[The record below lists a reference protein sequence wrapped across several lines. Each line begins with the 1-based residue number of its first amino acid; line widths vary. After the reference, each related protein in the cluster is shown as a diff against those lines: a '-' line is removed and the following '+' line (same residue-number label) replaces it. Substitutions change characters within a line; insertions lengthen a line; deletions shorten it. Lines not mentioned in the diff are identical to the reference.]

1 MKNKICSII
10 GLVLIMASAVVGF
23 IYKSDV
29 TAIIS
34 IATAFLGATL
44 ILLNVVKKM
53 TEENKLPKWLI
64 YVVCIGTA
72 IGGCLCAI
80 GGITEEIIT
89 TVVGAV
95 IAITTVIV
103 SIVTVSKAKKE
114 VK

>member
-44 ILLNVVKKM
+44 ILIDVIKKM
-53 TEENKLPKWLI
+53 NKEAKMPKWLI

-72 IGGCLCAI
+72 VGGCLCAI
-80 GGITEEIIT
+80 GGVTENMIT
-89 TVVGAV
+89 TIVGAV
-95 IAITTVIV
+95 ITIATVIM
-103 SIVTVSKAKKE
+103 SIVTITKMKE
-114 VK
+114 EK